1 MPDLTRRALAADH
14 AYMALGSDR
23 FDADNATFIRNPSV
37 PLIRDANQ
45 VISVTASSPDA
56 VDRLLARA
64 DREFARS
71 PHRQFRLDFTAAP
84 EFEARLALEGYE
96 RKDTLV
102 MLLEGEPAGAAKP
115 HEVRP
120 VESEADWQA
129 YGALHALDWGEM
141 GEKLPERLDPEAWRG
156 VGREMVEARRGKT
169 PPVRYWMAYVD
180 GQPRA
185 YLASWEGM
193 DGVGQVE
200 DLFTHPEFR
209 HRGLAAALIH
219 HCVADCRARG
229 AGPVVIVADTADTPK
244 RMYAAMGFR
253 PVAISRTYW
262 KDLKKKPA
270 A

>member
-14 AYMALGSDR
+14 AYMALGNER
-23 FDADNATFIRNPSV
+23 LDAEGATFIRNPSV

-45 VISVTASSPDA
+45 VISVGASSADEI
-56 VDRLLARA
+56 DRLLAHA

-71 PHRQFRLDFTAAP
+71 PHRQFRLDFTASP

-115 HEVRP
+115 HDVRP
-120 VESEADWQA
+120 VESKADWQA
-129 YGALHALDWGEM
+129 YSSLHEIDWREYA
-141 GEKLPERLDPEAWRG
+141 ERIPGGIDAG
-156 VGREMVEARRGKT
+156 VVEQLMRVRRVKS

-185 YLASWEGM
+185 YLASWEGL

-209 HRGLAAALIH
+209 HRGLATALIH
-219 HCVADCRARG
+219 RCVAHCRAHG

-253 PVAISRTYW
+253 PVATSRTYW
-262 KDLKKKPA
+262 KKLGG
-270 A
+270 

>member
-1 MPDLTRRALAADH
+1 VSDLTRRALVTDYGWMALSNERFAAD
-14 AYMALGSDR
+14 G
-23 FDADNATFIRNPSV
+23 ATFIRNSSL

-45 VISVTASSPDA
+45 VIGVTASTPDA
-56 VDRLLARA
+56 IDALLARA
-64 DREFARS
+64 DREYAAS

-96 RKDTLV
+96 RKDTMV
-102 MLLEGEPAGAAKP
+102 MLLEGELAGAAKP
-115 HEVRP
+115 HDVRP

-129 YGALHALDWGEM
+129 YASLHEIDWREYADTIPGGADMAVAEQ
-141 GEKLPERLDPEAWRG
+141 
-156 VGREMVEARRGKT
+156 MVRTRRAKS
-169 PPVRYWMAYVD
+169 PPVRYWLAYLS
-180 GQPRA
+180 GEPRA
-185 YLASWEGM
+185 YLASWEGL

-219 HCVADCRARG
+219 HCVADCRAHG
-229 AGPVVIVADTADTPK
+229 AGPVVIAADTTDTPK

-253 PVAISRTYW
+253 PIAISRTYW

>member
-1 MPDLTRRALAADH
+1 MSELVRRALATD
-14 AYMALGSDR
+14 YGWMALSNEQ
-23 FDADNATFIRNPSV
+23 FAADGATFIRNPSV

-71 PHRQFRLDFTAAP
+71 PHRQFRLDFTASP

-102 MLLEGEPAGAAKP
+102 MLLEGELAGAAKP
-115 HEVRP
+115 HDVRP
-120 VESEADWQA
+120 VERGADWQA
-129 YGALHALDWGEM
+129 YSSLHEIDWREYA
-141 GEKLPERLDPEAWRG
+141 ERIPGGIDAG
-156 VGREMVEARRGKT
+156 VVEQLMRARRVKS

-180 GQPRA
+180 GEPRA

-200 DLFTHPEFR
+200 DLFTHTEFR

-253 PVAISRTYW
+253 PVATSRTYW
-262 KDLKKKPA
+262 KKLGV
-270 A
+270 